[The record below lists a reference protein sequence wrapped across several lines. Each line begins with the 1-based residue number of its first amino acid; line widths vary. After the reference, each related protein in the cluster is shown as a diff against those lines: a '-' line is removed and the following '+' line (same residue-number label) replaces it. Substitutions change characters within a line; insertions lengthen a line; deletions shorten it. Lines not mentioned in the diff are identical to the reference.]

1 MGTVAMKVRFM
12 AGGVDPIAMTVRAD
26 VLTRFS
32 SFYRLTASHFAEL
45 KDLLNSLPHTRPL
58 GI

>member
-1 MGTVAMKVRFM
+1 M
-12 AGGVDPIAMTVRAD
+12 AGLKMPGMPLSAKFHLLI
-26 VLTRFS
+26 TRFS

>member
-1 MGTVAMKVRFM
+1 MRF
-12 AGGVDPIAMTVRAD
+12 ARA
-26 VLTRFS
+26 LITRFS
-32 SFYRLTASHFAEL
+32 SFYCLTASHFAEL